1 MEQSHHQT
9 KIIQNIQ
16 QDTNI
21 KSEQTYSEQA
31 FQPPSTQENID
42 KLTLELLV
50 NKNKYKHY
58 LAKKDKNQYD
68 ELLKKQQL
76 YQKYSSSIYH
86 LTKELLQQHTSTTTK
101 TLVGKNIQDAFDIYI
116 QECITHF
123 THLEE
128 LASSENEKHF
138 GYGEEDEI
146 EKEDVM
152 FGNIVDEPFP
162 SPNTQIKTH
171 TIPYYNMNMFMVKR

>member
-1 MEQSHHQT
+1 MEPSPQQT

-16 QDTNI
+16 LDTNI

-58 LAKKDKNQYD
+58 LAKKDNQYD

-76 YQKYSSSIYH
+76 YEKYSSSIYL
-86 LTKELLQQHTSTTTK
+86 LTKELLSQYTSTTTK
-101 TLVGKNIQDAFDIYI
+101 TLVGKNIQDAFDVYI
-116 QECITHF
+116 QECIAHF
-123 THLEE
+123 THL
-128 LASSENEKHF
+128 
-138 GYGEEDEI
+138 DEM

-152 FGNIVDEPFP
+152 FGNIVDDAFP

>member
-1 MEQSHHQT
+1 MEPPKPQT
-9 KIIQNIQ
+9 KIIQNVQI
-16 QDTNI
+16 DTKDN
-21 KSEQTYSEQA
+21 SEQTYSEQA

-42 KLTLELLV
+42 KLTLELLI

-76 YQKYSSSIYH
+76 YQKYSLSISQ
-86 LTKELLQQHTSTTTK
+86 LTKELLHQYTSTSTK
-101 TLVGKNIQDAFDIYI
+101 TLVGKNIQDAFDVYI
-116 QECITHF
+116 QECISHF

-128 LASSENEKHF
+128 LSSLQNEKY
-138 GYGEEDEI
+138 YGEEDEM
-146 EKEDVM
+146 EKEEVL
-152 FGNIVDEPFP
+152 FGNMVDDPFP